1 MAFGIAVAA
10 VGLGVLVRLPLDAWA
25 GTPLPPYITFSPA
38 IVIAGFAGG
47 IRAGLVAC
55 ALSII
60 IAWRLW
66 VAPDGVWEIRTTQDA
81 LTIGVY
87 AVTGSLMAVVSGGA
101 RLFAERLATIEAE
114 RSLAAQES
122 VHRIKNL
129 LAVVQALSRRAAKGS
144 ETVAEFRERFDNK
157 LAALGIAQDLLVQ
170 RDWHDAP
177 LVQLVTK
184 ALAPF
189 LIHSRISVE
198 GGPVVVLPRE
208 YISGLTMALY
218 ELATNALKYGAL
230 AEEGTVTVSWTCDA
244 TQCVLLWTER
254 GGSLSTQGGGGGF
267 GHKLIQAA
275 FGGKVGTSVHYDLK
289 AGQVTCQFSWPVSG
303 SA

>member
-1 MAFGIAVAA
+1 MAYGMAVTA
-10 VGLGVLVRLPLDAWA
+10 VGLGVLLRLPIDAWA
-25 GTPLPPYITFSPA
+25 GAPLPPYITFSPA

-55 ALSII
+55 VLSTF

-66 VAPDGVWEIRTTQDA
+66 VSPDGAWEIKTTRDA
-81 LTIGVY
+81 LTIGVFT
-87 AVTGSLMAVVSGGA
+87 VTGSLMAVVSGGA

-129 LAVVQALSRRAAKGS
+129 LAVVQALSARAAKGS
-144 ETVAEFRERFDNK
+144 NTVAEFRDRFANK
-157 LAALGIAQDLLVQ
+157 LAALAIAQDLLVQ

-177 LVQLVTK
+177 LDQLVTK

-189 LIHSRISVE
+189 LIHSKISVE
-198 GGPVVVLPRE
+198 GGPTVVLPRE
-208 YISGLTMALY
+208 YISGVTMALY

-230 AEEGTVTVSWTCDA
+230 AEEGTVTILWTCDD

-254 GGSLSTQGGGGGF
+254 GGALSTQGGGSGF

-275 FGGKVGTSVHYDLK
+275 FGGKVGTSVNYDLK
-289 AGQVTCQFSWPVSG
+289 AGEVTCQFSWPVG
-303 SA
+303 GRA